1 MEVQD
6 FMVLSASGNRPVDLD
21 VDAWCLKVLQLSP
34 AIDLC
39 SFFPPSRSGKC
50 QFSVVS
56 KFSMD
61 EAKREFGTCLLPGIL
76 VENH

>member
-39 SFFPPSRSGKC
+39 SFSPPLEMESASSVWFPSFLWMKQSGSLERV
-50 QFSVVS
+50 FYL
-56 KFSMD
+56 
-61 EAKREFGTCLLPGIL
+61 EF
-76 VENH
+76 